1 MAVSSEVAR
10 VVHTANGT
18 ATFFS
23 YAPIDGAT
31 SANLKVYLFNP
42 MTGVLTAQT
51 LGTDYTFG
59 GGGVTFNTAP
69 PSGRR
74 VILLRL
80 VELLQPDLYKTN
92 APFPAAVTEKRFDEI
107 VKGLQQL
114 NDIVQNRAIILP
126 LGDAGFSTNVLPAV
140 ETRKGRVL
148 YFNAT
153 TGDPEAQQLA
163 DTVIAAPAWAI
174 TFLSQST
181 AAAGLANIGGVAK
194 AGDTM
199 TGPLTLSGAPTAALH
214 AATKGYVDA
223 VDNAKVNRAGDTM
236 TGALTLPGAPTATN
250 HAATKGYVD
259 TEVGARV
266 AKTGDTMTG
275 PLTLPGAPTAT
286 NHAAT
291 RGYVD
296 TQVGTRVAKA
306 GDTMTG
312 DLTIS
317 KLTPVIQISSPTVS
331 FRGLRFSTNSASRWE
346 LVTDSDAESGSNAGS
361 TFRLRR
367 YDDSGASLGDIF
379 SVSRQTGRLT
389 FEGNVLPRV
398 PNIDPVVDN
407 DVVRKAYADRA
418 GPGGSTGL
426 IAVANNTIV
435 EVNNIPSWVNVIV
448 IMFIEITGSS
458 TEYMRVQ
465 LGTSNSFVQSGYIS
479 GYGTRGGEVN
489 DTASFI
495 TNAVSSTA
503 MNAIMTIYRTGVGSN
518 LWIEHNVGSQ
528 GSFVLGGG
536 AGRINLSAQL
546 TRLRFYTAPTTMTG
560 GFACV
565 RWTA

>member
-42 MTGVLTAQT
+42 TTGVLTAQT

-140 ETRKGRVL
+140 ETRKGQVL

-153 TGDPEAQQLA
+153 TGDPETKQLV
-163 DTVIAAPAWAI
+163 DTIAAVPAWAAS
-174 TFLSQST
+174 FLSQST
-181 AAAGLANIGGVAK
+181 AAAGLADIGAVAK

-199 TGPLTLSGAPTAALH
+199 TGPLTL
-214 AATKGYVDA
+214 
-223 VDNAKVNRAGDTM
+223 
-236 TGALTLPGAPTATN
+236 PGAPSATN

-259 TEVGARV
+259 TEVG
-266 AKTGDTMTG
+266 
-275 PLTLPGAPTAT
+275 
-286 NHAAT
+286 
-291 RGYVD
+291 
-296 TQVGTRVAKA
+296 TRVAKA

-312 DLTIS
+312 DLIIS
-317 KLTPVIQISSPTVS
+317 KSLPILRLASPTVTER
-331 FRGLRFSTNSASRWE
+331 FLRFSTGASTRWDL
-346 LVTDSDAESGSNAGS
+346 LVDNDTESGSNVGS
-361 TFRLRR
+361 SLVLRR
-367 YDDSGASLGDIF
+367 YDDSGASLGNVF
-379 SVSRQTGRLT
+379 SVNRQNGRLT

-426 IAVANNTIV
+426 IAVANNTLV
-435 EVNNIPSWVNVIV
+435 EVNNIPGWANVIV

-458 TEYMRVQ
+458 TEFMRVQ
-465 LGTSNSFVQSGYIS
+465 LGTSSSFVQTGYIS

-495 TNAVSSTA
+495 TNAVGSTA

-528 GSFVLGGG
+528 GNYVLGGG
-536 AGRINLSAQL
+536 AGRINLGAQL
-546 TRLRFYTAPTTMTG
+546 TRLRFYTSPTTMTG
-560 GFACV
+560 GLACV